1 MRTITLHDYAGLP
14 PTERAALEAVVQEL
28 RTLAD
33 VLTWARAQ
41 TPPRAVGEIVTQD
54 EYTHDVVLVPGGD
67 GQPYLAFDTT

>member
-1 MRTITLHDYAGLP
+1 MRTITLHDYASLP

-41 TPPRAVGEIVTQD
+41 TPSRSVTEIVTQD
-54 EYTHDVVLVPGGD
+54 EYTHDVVLEAGGD
-67 GQPYLAFDTT
+67 AQPYLAFDTT